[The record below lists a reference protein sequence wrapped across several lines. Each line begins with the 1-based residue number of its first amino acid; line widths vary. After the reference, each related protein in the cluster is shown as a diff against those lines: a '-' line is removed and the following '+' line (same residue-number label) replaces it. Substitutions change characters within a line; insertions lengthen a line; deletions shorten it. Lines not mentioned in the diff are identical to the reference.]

1 MNKSMALNLIMG
13 ARNGA
18 KNIRQEDDYYATHPQ
33 AVRSFLDVL
42 KQDNVQLKPI
52 IWECACGEGHM
63 AEVFKEYGYHVI
75 ATDLI
80 DRGYGE
86 VENFLDVSLPVSNV
100 DIFTNPPF
108 KNAEDFAYKGIKLLE
123 GENCKLGLFVKIQFL
138 ESKSRKEL
146 FKQYPPKYIYV
157 YSERQQCSMNGDF
170 ENLKAKTQAYIW
182 IIWEKDFKGET
193 ITRWI

>member
-1 MNKSMALNLIMG
+1 LEDEKVSLNLIMG

-18 KNIRQEDDYYATHPQ
+18 KNERQEHDYYATHPQ
-33 AVRSFLDVL
+33 AVRDFLCALNRDGVVL
-42 KQDNVQLKPI
+42 NNN

-63 AEVFKEYGYHVI
+63 ANVFVENGYKVY
-75 ATDLI
+75 ATDLVN
-80 DRGYGE
+80 RGYGGIHD
-86 VENFLDVSLPVSNV
+86 FLKTEFPYYG

-108 KNAEDFAYKGIKLLE
+108 KFAEEFAYKGNEILDK
-123 GENCKLGLFVKIQFL
+123 GHKFGLFVKIQFL
-138 ESKSRKEL
+138 ESKSRKIL
-146 FKQYPPKYIYV
+146 FEQYPPKYIYV

-182 IIWEKDFKGET
+182 VIWEKGYKGET

>member
-1 MNKSMALNLIMG
+1 MSLNLIMG

-18 KNIRQEDDYYATHPQ
+18 KNQRQEHDYYATHPQ
-33 AVRSFLDVL
+33 AVRDFLDKL
-42 KQDNVQLKPI
+42 KQDGVELNQTIVEP
-52 IWECACGEGHM
+52 ACGEGHM
-63 AEVFKEYGYHVI
+63 AKVFEQYGHYVI

-80 DRGYGE
+80 NRGYGE
-86 VENFLDVSLPVSNV
+86 VQDFFDIHFPIVGA

-108 KNAEDFAYKGIKLLE
+108 KFAEEFAYKGLELLE
-123 GENCKLGLFVKIQFL
+123 GEGDKLGLFVKIQFL
-138 ESKSRKEL
+138 ESKSRKIL
-146 FKQYPPKYIYV
+146 FEKHHPKYIYI

-182 IIWEKDFKGET
+182 VIWENGYKGET

>member
-1 MNKSMALNLIMG
+1 MSLNLIMG

-18 KNIRQEDDYYATHPQ
+18 KNIREENDFYATNPQ
-33 AVRSFLDVL
+33 AVRQFLR
-42 KQDNVQLKPI
+42 QLLIDKVYLSPW

-63 AEVFKEYGYHVI
+63 AEVFREFGRTVY

-80 DRGYGE
+80 DRGYGIPN
-86 VENFLDVSLPVSNV
+86 VDFLTTYDYPNGY

-108 KNAEDFAYKGIKLLE
+108 KLAEKFAYRGNQILQKG
-123 GENCKLGLFVKIQFL
+123 CKFGLFVKIQFL
-138 ESKSRKEL
+138 ESKSRKKL
-146 FKQYPPKYIYV
+146 FEKYPPKYIYV

-170 ENLKAKTQAYIW
+170 ENLKAKTQCYCW
-182 IIWEKDFKGET
+182 VIWEKDYTGET

>member
-1 MNKSMALNLIMG
+1 MSLNLIMG

-18 KNIRQEDDYYATHPQ
+18 KNQRQEHDYYATHPQ
-33 AVRSFLDVL
+33 AVRDFLDKL
-42 KQDNVQLKPI
+42 KQDGIELNHTIVEP
-52 IWECACGEGHM
+52 ACGEGHM
-63 AEVFKEYGYHVI
+63 AKVFEEYGHYVI

-80 DRGYGE
+80 DRGYGK
-86 VENFLDVSLPVSNV
+86 VQDFFDIHFPIVGA

-108 KNAEDFAYKGIKLLE
+108 KFAEEFAYKGLELLE
-123 GENCKLGLFVKIQFL
+123 GDGDKLGLFVKIQFL
-138 ESKSRKEL
+138 ESKSRKTL
-146 FKQYPPKYIYV
+146 FEKHPPKYIYI

-182 IIWEKDFKGET
+182 VIWENGFKGET

>member
-1 MNKSMALNLIMG
+1 MSLNLIMG

-18 KNIRQEDDYYATHPQ
+18 KTQRQEHDYYATEPN
-33 AVRSFLDVL
+33 AVRIFLNKL
-42 KQDNVQLKPI
+42 KQDGVILNKN

-63 AEVFKEYGYHVI
+63 AEVFKEYNYNVY

-80 DRGYGE
+80 DRSYGTPN
-86 VENFLDVSLPVSNV
+86 VDFLATCDFPRDC

-108 KNAEDFAYKGIKLLE
+108 KLAEEFAYRGNEILDKDHKF
-123 GENCKLGLFVKIQFL
+123 GLFVKIQFL
-138 ESKSRKEL
+138 ESKSRKIL
-146 FKQYPPKYIYV
+146 FKSYPPKYVYV

-182 IIWEKDFKGET
+182 VIWEKDYKGET
-193 ITRWI
+193 IIRWI

>member
-1 MNKSMALNLIMG
+1 MNLNLIMG

-18 KNIRQEDDYYATHPQ
+18 KNVREENDFYATNPE
-33 AVRSFLDVL
+33 AVTDFLIALDRDDVEL
-42 KQDNVQLKPI
+42 NKY

-63 AEVFKEYGYHVI
+63 AEVFKDNSYIVH

-80 DRGYGE
+80 DRGYGISG
-86 VENFLDVSLPVSNV
+86 VDFLTTYDLPNGYDGY

-108 KNAEDFAYKGIKLLE
+108 KLAEKFAYRGNQILGKG
-123 GENCKLGLFVKIQFL
+123 CKLGLFVKIQFL
-138 ESKSRKEL
+138 ESKSRKKL
-146 FKQYPPKYIYV
+146 FEKYPPKYIYV

-170 ENLKAKTQAYIW
+170 ENLKAKTQCYCW
-182 IIWEKDFKGET
+182 VIWEKDYKGET

>member
-1 MNKSMALNLIMG
+1 MSLNLIMG

-18 KNIRQEDDYYATHPQ
+18 KNERQEHDYYATHPQ
-33 AVRSFLDVL
+33 AVKDFLTAL
-42 KQDNVQLKPI
+42 KRDKVILNNN

-63 AEVFKEYGYHVI
+63 ANVFVENGYKVY

-80 DRGYGE
+80 NRGYGGIHD
-86 VENFLDVSLPVSNV
+86 FLKTEFPYYG

-108 KNAEDFAYKGIKLLE
+108 KLAEEFAYKGNELLTD
-123 GENCKLGLFVKIQFL
+123 NNLFGLFVKIQFL

-146 FKQYPPKYIYV
+146 FEKYPPKYIYV

-182 IIWEKDFKGET
+182 VIWEKDYKGET